1 MPRGPVRRLLLGL
14 ALLSFAL
21 LAYLVIA
28 NQGETP
34 VHVGLLVVFGLL
46 ALRASGLRRAS
57 GEVDPGAGHLRLE
70 TEFEGPSE
78 EDEEG

>member
-1 MPRGPVRRLLLGL
+1 MPRGPVRRLPLGL

-57 GEVDPGAGHLRLE
+57 GEVEPGAGHLRLE